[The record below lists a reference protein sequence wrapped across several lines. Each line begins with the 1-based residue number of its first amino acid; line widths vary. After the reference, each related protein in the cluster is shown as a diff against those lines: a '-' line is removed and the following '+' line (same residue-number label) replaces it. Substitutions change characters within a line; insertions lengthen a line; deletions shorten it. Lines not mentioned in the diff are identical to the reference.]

1 MDAAQAKRTARDW
14 IEASLPQWPGVRG
27 AHLVGGITSM
37 PDDAP
42 FPPHKDVDVHLV
54 FAEGSPALDAAGP
67 FLNVLEVVHGGL
79 TIEAGVKSL
88 AEYRSAEAVL
98 ANPEIAHHLTVD
110 SLLYDPDGLLRDLQD
125 EVRRGYPGRRWVLA
139 RLEHERNGLAGA
151 LALRPL
157 AAAGWGASGEVN
169 ILGYTATF
177 VAAALDVAM
186 LNPPRMGGRTYL
198 RLRENLAAHDRLDL
212 HEEVLALQG
221 VRHVGPERVE
231 RLLQEGGEAFDL
243 AVEVKRSPH
252 PFQHKLHRHL
262 RPYFVDTCRGMLNE
276 GYHREALCWVIP
288 FHLASTDVILA
299 DGPEAEKPRFA
310 DRQVGLLKELGLDTA
325 AARAARFEQANRL
338 YDQIFALAHE
348 IVANHPGVVD

>member
-14 IEASLPQWPGVRG
+14 IEASLWQWPGLRG

-42 FPPHKDVDVHLV
+42 FPPYKDVDVHLV
-54 FAEGSPALDAAGP
+54 FAEGSPALDIAGP

-79 TIEAGVKSL
+79 TIEAGIKSL
-88 AEYRSAEAVL
+88 AEYRSADAVL
-98 ANPEIAHHLTVD
+98 ANPEIAHHLTVE
-110 SLLYDPDGLLRDLQD
+110 SLLYDPDGLLRDLQA
-125 EVRRGYPGRRWVLA
+125 EVRRGYPRRRWVLA

-169 ILGYTATF
+169 LLGYTATF
-177 VAAALDVAM
+177 VAAALDVAT

-221 VRHVGPERVE
+221 WGTSARSGSSSSCGRPPKPSTWPSRSSNRPTCSSASSIATSGRTSSIPVGACSTR
-231 RLLQEGGEAFDL
+231 GTTA
-243 AVEVKRSPH
+243 
-252 PFQHKLHRHL
+252 
-262 RPYFVDTCRGMLNE
+262 RPWAGSFSIL
-276 GYHREALCWVIP
+276 
-288 FHLASTDVILA
+288 ST
-299 DGPEAEKPRFA
+299 PP
-310 DRQVGLLKELGLDTA
+310 TSS
-325 AARAARFEQANRL
+325 
-338 YDQIFALAHE
+338 
-348 IVANHPGVVD
+348 